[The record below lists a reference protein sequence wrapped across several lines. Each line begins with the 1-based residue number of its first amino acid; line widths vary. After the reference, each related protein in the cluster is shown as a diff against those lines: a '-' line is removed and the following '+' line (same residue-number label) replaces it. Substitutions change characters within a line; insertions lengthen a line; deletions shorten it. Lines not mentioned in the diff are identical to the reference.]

1 MHFQQIVTANQ
12 ILAVFLA
19 KNYALMIAPM
29 QSGKTGTFKLVGC
42 EMLRQNLVD
51 KVVIFSGNRE
61 EALKIQNK
69 DNGSFMLSYKSYLQ
83 SQGHMITDS
92 EISGMIDKMTVVWG
106 PQLKDFIPSGRI
118 LYIWEESH
126 YGQTQKQQVDQFLT
140 RVGIQSTGEAPEG
153 CFVLSVS
160 ATPFSEFSDN
170 SHLNQNKAIIR
181 LVPPESYFGV
191 EKMIQADQVHSYSN
205 IKTQF
210 KSVVKRGFRGYGLVR
225 ASGKLQAELIPIAL
239 AHGCQVIHYD
249 QKNKEEELNAILSRP
264 AVKTIVFIKGMC
276 RMGHVVIKTHVSF
289 AMETS
294 KGKTDTIL
302 QGLLGRFCG
311 YDSSGTHVY
320 IKDLVMDELQRF
332 IDMHNG
338 VETTPVRGANLVGFT
353 VKTRTAIIPIRLRR
367 SDEADMA
374 NDILMALRDG
384 RMENH
389 NNNRYIEP
397 VIRKICS
404 AKMQPPEQMTE
415 EEKVDADN
423 FKFHADG
430 VRRLAHR
437 EAIRQEALN
446 AIRHAFETKS
456 RSFVLG
462 PGYGASGKRDEVV
475 VHQDR
480 TYNYIIVYV
489 PYDTEQVVQVPHT
502 TRREVFCRETS
513 KPEYKGS
520 GGFTCKI
527 KESTRTDPKELEKTL
542 NTCATF
548 ARNFGSDF
556 EEYPNRITNNGTDCI
571 LLTEEVFGQ
580 LETIASKLRAN
591 GVILAWK
598 KKGGRK
604 PVGCDN
610 VRLSEIS
617 WTFTSMTPSPT
628 PSVLPKLKFETESK
642 PKQLFVSVKSVA
654 EHLLSSQ

>member
-1 MHFQQIVTANQ
+1 MHSQQIVAMDK
-12 ILAVFLA
+12 ILAAFQDKSYV
-19 KNYALMIAPM
+19 LMLAPM

-61 EALKIQNK
+61 TDLREQNK
-69 DNGSFMLSYKSYLQ
+69 HNGPFMLSYKSYLV
-83 SQGHMITDS
+83 SKGIRVTD
-92 EISGMIDKMTVVWG
+92 EAVCELIDNMSVVWG
-106 PQLKDFIPSGRI
+106 PDLKHFTPVGRI

-126 YGQTQKQQVDQFLT
+126 YGQTQKQQIDQFLT
-140 RVGIQSTGEAPEG
+140 RVGIQSTGQAPEG
-153 CFVLSVS
+153 CYVLSVS

-170 SHLNQNKAIIR
+170 SHLNQHKAIVR

-191 EKMIQADQVHSYSN
+191 DKMIQADQVHSYTN
-205 IKTQF
+205 IKAQF
-210 KSVVKRGFRGYGLVR
+210 KTLVRRLRGYGLVR
-225 ASGKLQAELIPIAL
+225 ASEKVQADLIPIAL
-239 AHGCQVIHYD
+239 AHGCVVVHYD

-264 AVKTIVFIKGMC
+264 TAKTIVFIKGMC
-276 RMGHVVIKTHVSF
+276 RMGKVVTKTHVSF

-320 IKDLVMDELQRF
+320 IKHLVMDELQRF
-332 IDMHNG
+332 VDMHNG
-338 VETTPVRGANLVGFT
+338 VETTPVRGANIVGFT
-353 VKTRTAIIPIRLRR
+353 VKTRTAIIPIRIRR
-367 SDEADMA
+367 SDEAEMA
-374 NDILMALRDG
+374 HDILLALRDG

-389 NNNRYIEP
+389 NDNRYIVQ
-397 VIRKICS
+397 VIQRICS
-404 AKMQPPEQMTE
+404 AKMQPSERMTE

-437 EAIRQEALN
+437 EALRQEALN

-489 PYDTEQVVQVPHT
+489 PYDTEVVQVPHT

-513 KPEYKGS
+513 RPEYKGS
-520 GGFTCKI
+520 GGFICKI
-527 KESTRTDPKELEKTL
+527 KASTRTDAKELEKTL
-542 NTCATF
+542 NTCSTF
-548 ARNFGSDF
+548 ARNFGGDF

-580 LETIASKLRAN
+580 LETIASKLKAN

-604 PVGCDN
+604 PVGCDD

-617 WTFTSMTPSPT
+617 WTFTTMTPT
-628 PSVLPKLKFETESK
+628 PLPKLKFKTEPEPK
-642 PKQLFVSVKSVA
+642 LKQLFVSHTSVA
-654 EHLLSSQ
+654 EHMLSSQ

>member
-1 MHFQQIVTANQ
+1 MHSQQIVAMEK
-12 ILAVFLA
+12 ILAAFQDKSYV
-19 KNYALMIAPM
+19 LMLAPM

-42 EMLRQNLVD
+42 EMLRQKLVD
-51 KVVIFSGNRE
+51 KVIIFSGNRE

-69 DNGSFMLSYKSYLQ
+69 DNRTFRLSYKSYLQ
-83 SQGHMITDS
+83 SQGHTLTEDDIS
-92 EISGMIDKMTVVWG
+92 ELIGNMSVVWG
-106 PQLKDFIPSGRI
+106 PKLKDFVPSGRI

-140 RVGIQSTGEAPEG
+140 RVGIQSTGEAPED

-170 SHLNQNKAIIR
+170 SHLNQHKTIVR
-181 LVPPESYFGV
+181 LIPPESYFGV
-191 EKMIQADQVHSYSN
+191 DKMIQADQVHSYTN
-205 IKTQF
+205 IKAQF
-210 KSVVKRGFRGYGLVR
+210 KSLVKHHRGYGLVR

-239 AHGCQVIHYD
+239 AHGWKVIHYD
-249 QKNKEEELNAILSRP
+249 QNNKEEELNDILSRP
-264 AVKTIVFIKGMC
+264 TVKSIVFIKGMC
-276 RMGHVVIKTHVSF
+276 RMGHVVTKTYVSF

-320 IKDLVMDELQRF
+320 IKELVMDELQRF

-338 VETTPVRGANLVGFT
+338 VETTPVRGANIVGFT
-353 VKTRTAIIPIRLRR
+353 VKTRTAIIPIRVRR
-367 SDEADMA
+367 SDEAEMA
-374 NDILMALRDG
+374 NDILMALDDG

-404 AKMQPPEQMTE
+404 AKMQPPERMTE

-437 EAIRQEALN
+437 EALRQEALN

-489 PYDTEQVVQVPHT
+489 PYDTEPVVQVPHT

-520 GGFTCKI
+520 GGFVCKI
-527 KESTRTDPKELEKTL
+527 KESTRTDAKELRTTL
-542 NTCATF
+542 NTCTSY
-548 ARNFGSDF
+548 ARNFGENF

-571 LLTEEVFGQ
+571 RLTEEVFGQ
-580 LETIASKLRAN
+580 LETIALNLRAN
-591 GVILAWK
+591 GVVLAWK

-604 PVGCDN
+604 PVGCDD

-617 WTFTSMTPSPT
+617 WTFTAMSPT
-628 PSVLPKLKFETESK
+628 LPKLKFKTERESESK
-642 PKQLFVSVKSVA
+642 TKQFVSVKSVA